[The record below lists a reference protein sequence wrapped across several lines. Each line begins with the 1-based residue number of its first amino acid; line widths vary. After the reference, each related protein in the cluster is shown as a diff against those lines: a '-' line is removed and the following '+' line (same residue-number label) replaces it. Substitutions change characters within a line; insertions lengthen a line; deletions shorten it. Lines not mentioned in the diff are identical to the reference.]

1 MTQLIYNQPNCPKCG
16 GIQLAA
22 LLKVKVKP
30 KTFKAR
36 PDYLKAVADGTAPLA
51 AKIAPWLK
59 KEGQRIAAIIAPAAN
74 KIDLC
79 ALLRKAAPKSIASI
93 IDGLDLADWSVLAGI
108 VTEDT
113 YKVYQ
118 HAYEDGLNV
127 SGITDVDT
135 TNQASEAAQNYAQD
149 RAAELVGKV
158 INDAGKIVD
167 NPNAV
172 WSITESTRNILKS
185 LVQKA
190 IDEGDSTAMLAKK
203 IESSAAFSD
212 TRAVTIART
221 ELATSYIQ
229 GNLSAWVSAGV
240 EGKQSVLGSEHDI
253 DDECDQAAADGV
265 IAIGEDFSNGFL
277 APPYHP
283 DCVCDIL
290 PIIHMDKMAKGF
302 DPSEARDDHGRWTA
316 TAGGKTEYEA
326 HTTTMSNKV
335 FIEARAKAHAHANY
349 LKSIG
354 HTDVKVTKRSATI
367 TMPGKGIGTSITYT
381 VHHGQP
387 PGIITEDTSKSINLI
402 SLLKYDPS
410 EARDNHGMWTTGGD
424 LSTKANAAR
433 LKALRVPPAWTD
445 VKLNKDPNAALQAI
459 GRDSKGRPQYLY
471 SAAHSEEAAAEKF
484 ARLNDFHKAESKITG
499 KAFKD
504 MANKAL
510 PTAERDTAASLAL
523 ISKTGFRV
531 GSDRSTGAEVK
542 AFGASNLL
550 GSHVTV
556 KGDTLTFNFTGKKG
570 VNQLHSL
577 TDKSL
582 AQYISERKAAVG
594 GGRLFKT
601 DDNAIRDYM
610 HASGGAGFK
619 VKDYRTYVAT
629 KEALKA
635 VDSMPAP
642 TTASGYKKA
651 RNVVGDIVSSKLGNS
666 RTMALNSYIHPA
678 VFAKWGFK

>member
-1 MTQLIYNQPNCPKCG
+1 MTQFIYNQPNCPKCG

-22 LLKVKVKP
+22 LLKVKP

-36 PDYLKAVADGTAPLA
+36 PDYLKTVADGTAPLA

-167 NPNAV
+167 NPNAI

-229 GNLSAWVSAGV
+229 GNLAGWVSAGV

-253 DDECDQAAADGV
+253 DDECDQAASDGTIPIAD
-265 IAIGEDFSNGFL
+265 DFSNGFL

-283 DCVCDIL
+283 NCVCDIL
-290 PIIHMDKMAKGF
+290 PIIHMD
-302 DPSEARDDHGRWTA
+302 
-316 TAGGKTEYEA
+316 
-326 HTTTMSNKV
+326 
-335 FIEARAKAHAHANY
+335 
-349 LKSIG
+349 
-354 HTDVKVTKRSATI
+354 
-367 TMPGKGIGTSITYT
+367 
-381 VHHGQP
+381 
-387 PGIITEDTSKSINLI
+387 KSINLI

-629 KEALKA
+629 NEALKA

-651 RNVVGDIVSSKLGNS
+651 RNAVGDIVSSKLGNS